1 MPATSVSLP
10 GKKTLASPSG
20 MTSPTPCTA
29 LARNGVAHIAMKRQ
43 SLPQSGMGAFVGQQ
57 GMSSGIA
64 IAVPSTI
71 AWSDAVPVCMG
82 AGMAMTG
89 LAIGPRTSPTIATMA
104 SRLRMADRVF
114 THRT

>member
-1 MPATSVSLP
+1 VSLP

-29 LARNGVAHIAMKRQ
+29 LARNWVAHIAMKRQ

-71 AWSDAVPVCMG
+71 AWSDAIPAGMG
-82 AGMAMTG
+82 AGMATTG
-89 LAIGPRTSPTIATMA
+89 LAIGPRTSPTIAEMA

-114 THRT
+114 TRRT